1 MSQDDFIVYD
11 EQIKYIDFA
20 ADMKWQYCLI
30 DANWDQKIGY
40 EKVKELEKIS
50 YIFSSVKGLIIYSE
64 EISQK
69 SNPQIIETKK

>member
-1 MSQDDFIVYD
+1 MFDDD
-11 EQIKYIDFA
+11 
-20 ADMKWQYCLI
+20 
-30 DANWDQKIGY
+30 